1 MSLEKYTTTQT
12 EHIHVVAQD
21 LAKRVPLA
29 IRQLEPIADFEELLT
44 FDEAQ
49 STPIEFTPQ
58 YPAWRLES
66 VAARIIEAVAIA
78 AHEPL
83 SASEYRDLARILLA
97 HAEYLYAYPDGDPRP
112 RLEAGSALAL
122 ASSVCASLPQSELW
136 RLAGFGRISAVLA
149 DVAPASTDSHLTL
162 PIDVAFSLAN
172 ERNLPIL
179 ASAVTTYNTVLKRNL
194 IPTNQY
200 NLPFSDNDFF
210 DALNLDFPGME
221 SVKTAVLVGDIPTA
235 KSAYTDFRSQFIE
248 DFVGG
253 ICNPDAVLLEKS
265 DTYTTAKTYL
275 ECLLRLSIHP
285 TPAITATTE
294 MGIAAHLF
302 PEFRGSEQLRMLT
315 RRRYKWIVDAF
326 FHSDG
331 FHKDR
336 TLRSQIEAI
345 ADFARFLS
353 AYGESTEGAESLEE
367 IQSVYGDPAERACY
381 LAEIQTSLEKQVAT
395 CMHLRQPDNTFPP
408 LGPLPAPNFDADELC
423 TIVNSSFRREDFPPA
438 HTTSHALPETGCYV
452 MRDSWEPDA
461 QYLFFDA
468 HPPGKPSNAD
478 TSTLVLY
485 AHGRHLT
492 TGAVR
497 VLDAPLSASDRIDT
511 QWTTTP
517 VFDCVEKW
525 HHTTTVHHKRAIF
538 YLKGE
543 YFILHDLILGD
554 SAQTL
559 EQIFRLG
566 QRATPHIVS
575 DAGDIRTQD
584 PRRSNLFIGAVDA
597 TDLSVTLDG
606 ETATYRRHQE
616 SPVVMNTLLFP
627 MKPEVKVHPILSDI
641 EVRTDPDVLGTGFTV
656 VLQSHNTMDTFLI
669 SDDGLVEM
677 SAADIRF
684 VGEYL
689 FLRRDASGS
698 EVQFVMLNGR
708 FLEVDQNVLADL
720 DAPRESYVRM

>member
-12 EHIHVVAQD
+12 EQIQSLAQT
-21 LAKRVPLA
+21 LAKQKLLA
-29 IRQLEPIADFEELLT
+29 IGQLEPIADFEELLT

-136 RLAGFGRISAVLA
+136 RLAGFGRLSAVLA
-149 DVAPASTDSHLTL
+149 DVAPAPTDSHLTL

-210 DALNLDFPGME
+210 DALNLDYPGME
-221 SVKTAVLVGDIPTA
+221 AVKSALFSEACEPKLAVKSAENILTA

-345 ADFARFLS
+345 ADFARFLRFRS
-353 AYGESTEGAESLEE
+353 DS
-367 IQSVYGDPAERACY
+367 
-381 LAEIQTSLEKQVAT
+381 QTDALRTLLEKSVAT
-395 CMHLRQPDNTFPP
+395 CLHLRQPDNSFPP
-408 LGPLPAPNFDADELC
+408 LGSLPAPNFDAVELC
-423 TIVNSSFRREDFPPA
+423 TTIDSNFRREDFPPA

-468 HPPGKPSNAD
+468 HPPGKPSHTD
-478 TSTLVLY
+478 TSTFVLY

-497 VLDAPLSASDRIDT
+497 VLDAPLSASDRINT

-543 YFILHDLILGD
+543 YFILHDFVLGD
-554 SAQTL
+554 GAQTL

-566 QRATPHIVS
+566 QRAAPHIVS

-597 TDLSVTLDG
+597 TDLMVTLDG

-616 SPVVMNTLLFP
+616 SPAVMNTLLFP
-627 MKPEVKVHPILSDI
+627 MKPEVKVHPTLSDI
-641 EVRTDPDVLGTGFTV
+641 EVRTDPDVLGTGFT
-656 VLQSHNTMDTFLI
+656 LQSHNTTDTFLI
-669 SDDGLVEM
+669 SDDGLAEM
-677 SAADIRF
+677 STADIRF

-708 FLEVDQNVLADL
+708 FLEVGQNVLADL
-720 DAPRESYVRM
+720 DEARESYVRM

>member
-12 EHIHVVAQD
+12 EQIQFLAQT
-21 LAKRVPLA
+21 LAKQELLA
-29 IRQLEPIADFEELLT
+29 IGQLEPIADFEELLT

-136 RLAGFGRISAVLA
+136 RLAGFGRLSAVLA
-149 DVAPASTDSHLTL
+149 DVAPAPTDSHLTL

-210 DALNLDFPGME
+210 DALNLDYPGME
-221 SVKTAVLVGDIPTA
+221 AVKSALFSEACEPKLAVKSAENILTA
-235 KSAYTDFRSQFIE
+235 KSAYTDFRSQFTE

-315 RRRYKWIVDAF
+315 LRRYKWIVDAF

-345 ADFARFLS
+345 ADFARFLRFRS
-353 AYGESTEGAESLEE
+353 DS
-367 IQSVYGDPAERACY
+367 
-381 LAEIQTSLEKQVAT
+381 QTDALRTLLEKLVAT
-395 CMHLRQPDNTFPP
+395 CMHLRQPDNSFPP

-468 HPPGKPSNAD
+468 HPPGKPSHTD
-478 TSTLVLY
+478 TSTFVLY

-543 YFILHDLILGD
+543 YFILHDLVLGD
-554 SAQTL
+554 GAQTL

-566 QRATPHIVS
+566 QRAARHIAS
-575 DAGDIRTQD
+575 DAADIRTQD
-584 PRRSNLFIGAVDA
+584 PHRSNLFIGALDA
-597 TDLSVTLDG
+597 TDLTVTLDG

-627 MKPEVKVHPILSDI
+627 MKPEVKVHPTLSDI
-641 EVRTDPDVLGTGFTV
+641 EVRTDPDVLGTGFT
-656 VLQSHNTMDTFLI
+656 LQSSQHNGHIPHL
-669 SDDGLVEM
+669 
-677 SAADIRF
+677 
-684 VGEYL
+684 
-689 FLRRDASGS
+689 
-698 EVQFVMLNGR
+698 
-708 FLEVDQNVLADL
+708 
-720 DAPRESYVRM
+720 

>member
-1 MSLEKYTTTQT
+1 MSLEKWTTIQT
-12 EHIHVVAQD
+12 EQIQFLAQT
-21 LAKRVPLA
+21 LAKQELLA
-29 IRQLEPIADFEELLT
+29 IGQLEPIADFEELLT

-66 VAARIIEAVAIA
+66 VAARVIEAVAIA

-97 HAEYLYAYPDGDPRP
+97 HAEYLYAYPDGEPRP

-136 RLAGFGRISAVLA
+136 RLAGFGRLSGVLA
-149 DVAPASTDSHLTL
+149 DVAPAPTDSHLTL

-210 DALNLDFPGME
+210 DALNLDYPGME
-221 SVKTAVLVGDIPTA
+221 AVKSALFSEAYEPKLAVKSAENILTA
-235 KSAYTDFRSQFIE
+235 KSAYTDFRSQFTE

-302 PEFRGSEQLRMLT
+302 PEFRGSEQLRILT

-331 FHKDR
+331 FHKNR

-345 ADFARFLS
+345 ADFARFLRFRS
-353 AYGESTEGAESLEE
+353 DS
-367 IQSVYGDPAERACY
+367 
-381 LAEIQTSLEKQVAT
+381 QTDALRILLEKSVAT
-395 CMHLRQPDNTFPP
+395 CLHLRQPDNSFPP
-408 LGPLPAPNFDADELC
+408 LGSLPAPNFDAVELC
-423 TIVNSSFRREDFPPA
+423 TTIDSNFRREDFPPA

-468 HPPGKPSNAD
+468 HPPGKPSHTD
-478 TSTLVLY
+478 TSTFVLY

-497 VLDAPLSASDRIDT
+497 VLDAPLSASDRINT

-554 SAQTL
+554 GAQTL

-627 MKPEVKVHPILSDI
+627 MKPEVNVHPTLSDI
-641 EVRTDPDVLGTGFTV
+641 EVRTDPDVLGTGFT
-656 VLQSHNTMDTFLI
+656 LQSSNATDTFLI
-669 SDDGLVEM
+669 SDDGLAEM
-677 SAADIRF
+677 STADIRF

-708 FLEVDQNVLADL
+708 FLEVGQNVLADL
-720 DAPRESYVRM
+720 DEARESYVRM